1 MTGRGH
7 HESDDPAGSVGSQ
20 RIDKWLWYVRL
31 VKSRT
36 LASGLVAAGKVRINK
51 VRVAKAS
58 AMVVAGDVV
67 TVVANAR
74 LRVLRV
80 LAAGTR
86 RGPADEA
93 RTLYEDLSPPSRT
106 VAHQNESAAGTQDAT
121 SGAPRAIDPPV
132 GPRQAGA
139 GRPTKRERRQLDRLR
154 GGKADGG

>member
-7 HESDDPAGSVGSQ
+7 DECDDPAGSVGSQ

-58 AMVVAGDVV
+58 ATVVAGDVV
-67 TVVANAR
+67 TVAANAR

-106 VAHQNESAAGTQDAT
+106 VASAAGTQDAT
-121 SGAPRAIDPPV
+121 SGAPRTIDPPV
-132 GPRQAGA
+132 GPRQAGT
-139 GRPTKRERRQLDRLR
+139 GRPTKRERRHLDRLR